1 MTTSERPLFVY
12 LQRPD
17 NGEWVVAGRYVR
29 DAHSGSGSFRYAPSY
44 VEAGLSWAIDP
55 VNLPFVPGVDYPAPR
70 YGGLH
75 DVLRDASPDSWGQ
88 MLIRRE
94 HNLGVH
100 ATAIDFLRLSGNGER
115 WGALAVG
122 ESRKPHVAKLASP
135 RLHRLDALVQEVLAI
150 AQSKPAINGP
160 LRKRLF
166 ATPSMGGAR
175 PKATVQ
181 DGDDYWLVKP
191 GLMTDTVDLALLE
204 HVTMQWGKKAGLRFA
219 DTRYHPLGIER
230 GVIRILRFDRRGAQ
244 RVMTVSAASLLQV
257 AYPPV
262 TATDSSG
269 ASYPRLAEELKRI
282 GAPPEDGIELFGR
295 MVFNA
300 VVGNNDDHP
309 RNHAVLFDLD
319 QQRWRLSPAFDVV
332 PDTQDDPQTLVM
344 QVSAGRHDITRE
356 AMLQDYLRFGFVTHA
371 DAQDHFDVLVK
382 RIADSFDNIAPLLDA
397 VLRNAMQ
404 ERLHTMLAR
413 LGKTPSIRLP
423 GGD

>member
-1 MTTSERPLFVY
+1 MATSSRPLYVY

-17 NGEWVVAGRYVR
+17 NGEWVVVGRYVL
-29 DAHSGSGSFRYAPSY
+29 DAQTQTGNFRYAPSY
-44 VEAGLSWAIDP
+44 ADAGLSWAIDP
-55 VNLPFVPGVDYPAPR
+55 VNLPFIPGMEHLARR

-94 HNLGVH
+94 HQLGEK
-100 ATAIDFLRLSGNGER
+100 ATAIQFLRLSGNGDR

-122 ESRKPHVAKLASP
+122 DTPKPNMAQLASP

-150 AQSKPAINGP
+150 AENRPAIHTP

-181 DGDDYWLVKP
+181 DGNDYWLVKP

-204 HVTMQWGKKAGLRFA
+204 HATMQWGRAAGLRFA
-219 DTRYHPLGIER
+219 DTRHHALTAER
-230 GVIRILRFDRRGAQ
+230 SVVRILRYDRRGA
-244 RVMTVSAASLLQV
+244 RRIMTASAASLLQV
-257 AYPPV
+257 QYPPV
-262 TATDSSG
+262 EAADSDG

-282 GAPPEDGIELFGR
+282 GAPAEDGIELFGR
-295 MVFNA
+295 MVFNG

-332 PDTQDDPQTLVM
+332 PETEDDPQALVM
-344 QVSAGRHDITRE
+344 QVSAGRRDITRD
-356 AMLQDYLRFGFVTHA
+356 AMLLDVTRFGFATRGQA
-371 DAQDHFDVLVK
+371 EDHFDALLA
-382 RIADSFDNIAPLLDA
+382 RIDKAFAQVAPLL
-397 VLRNAMQ
+397 NAALQ
-404 ERLHTMLAR
+404 ARLAERLRVMLVR
-413 LGKTPSIRLP
+413 LA
-423 GGD
+423 